1 MMRGRGRG
9 GDEVKKW
16 RRYREGEEEEVVA
29 MKQDVEVNMKTSKK
43 GREVGQKKEKEN
55 SNVQEKNNW
64 RLIPSCKIGQKTT
77 KKQQHRKENNNDE
90 RGDRRADGE

>member
-1 MMRGRGRG
+1 MEETSGRRGRG
-9 GDEVKKW
+9 GRGDEIGRGGK
-16 RRYREGEEEEVVA
+16 YEDIEERKRSGTE
-29 MKQDVEVNMKTSKK
+29 K
-43 GREVGQKKEKEN
+43 GKRKFKRLG
-55 SNVQEKNNW
+55 KNNR